1 MRKTKGLKQAYEVQD
16 LAFNALM
23 RVKQELELN
32 PDQLSRDSINAITS
46 LTRAWCD
53 AQERIRIHRGKPLP
67 GSKRP
72 AAAAPR
78 TSGGSAGGLT

>member
-1 MRKTKGLKQAYEVQD
+1 MRTTKGLKQAYDVQD
-16 LAFNALM
+16 FAHECIM
-23 RVKQELELN
+23 RVKRQVEQDE
-32 PDQLSRDSINAITS
+32 QLTKDSIASIAA

-78 TSGGSAGGLT
+78 TSGNGAGGLT